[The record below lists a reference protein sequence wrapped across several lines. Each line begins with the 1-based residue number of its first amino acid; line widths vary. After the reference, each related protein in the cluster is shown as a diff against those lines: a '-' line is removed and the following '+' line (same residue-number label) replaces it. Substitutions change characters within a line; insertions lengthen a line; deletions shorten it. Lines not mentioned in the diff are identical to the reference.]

1 MHPSIILW
9 AGDNENDFVYYYK
22 WNGAKRRD
30 PNTNILT
37 RRVLPEVLNMHD
49 YARPYLP
56 SSPYV
61 DEEAYKSGGKISE
74 DHLWGPRDYFKGKY
88 YKNTVCHFA
97 SETGYHGCPSPA
109 SLEKYIPK
117 EFLFTAKNANDWDG
131 INNEMWLAHASSP
144 ETETGPYLYRIR
156 LMADQVTTLFGATVP
171 CDLDSFAKASQISQA
186 EAKKYFIERFRVTK
200 WRRTGIIWWNLIDGC
215 PQISDAVVDYY
226 YCKKLAYH
234 YIKRS
239 QEPLAL
245 IFYEPKDGVLTLYA
259 VNDFARD
266 SEFTYKV
273 TDMTEGAVVL
283 EGKGFAPADAST
295 ALCSLGIRED
305 EKHFYLVEWND
316 GGKSYS
322 NHYMTNIKDI
332 DFSEYMGYISKCGYD
347 QFEGF

>member
-1 MHPSIILW
+1 
-9 AGDNENDFVYYYK
+9 
-22 WNGAKRRD
+22 
-30 PNTNILT
+30 
-37 RRVLPEVLNMHD
+37 MHD

-61 DEEAYKSGGKISE
+61 DEEAYRTDGKISE

-97 SETGYHGCPSPA
+97 SETGYHGCPSPL

-117 EFLFTAKNANDWDG
+117 EYLFTAENQYDWNG

-171 CDLDSFAKASQISQA
+171 CDLDSFARASQISQA

-245 IFYEPKDGVLTLYA
+245 MFDEPENGILTLYA
-259 VNDFARD
+259 VNDLTRNA
-266 SEFTYKV
+266 EFTYKV
-273 TDMTEGAVVL
+273 TDMTEGEVVF
-283 EGKGFAPADAST
+283 EGKGFAPADSSSS
-295 ALCSLGIRED
+295 LCSLGIKEN
-305 EKHFYLVEWND
+305 EKHFYLIEWKID
-316 GGKSYS
+316 GESYS
-322 NHYMTNIKDI
+322 NHYMTNIRDI
-332 DFSEYMGYISKCGYD
+332 DYSEYMGYIKKCGYD